1 MMEKEIKQILL
12 EIIELLESVGE
23 YHWRA
28 ILKRLYADNSCRK
41 DWVRKIKSIFGE
53 MGSFTDLVL
62 MRNDAICMDENKKLD
77 QLRERLYNRAVEYLV
92 ELTNSERSEYND
104 L

>member
-23 YHWRA
+23 YHWKN
-28 ILKRLYADNSCRK
+28 ILKRLYMDNSCRK
-41 DWVRKIKSIFGE
+41 DWLREIKSIFGG
-53 MGSFTDLVL
+53 MGSFTDLIL

-77 QLRERLYNRAVEYLV
+77 QLRERLYNRTVEYFV
-92 ELTNSERSEYND
+92 ELTNSERSECND